1 MKHYGLLG
9 KSLSHSFSKGFF
21 TNYFLE
27 HQIDADY
34 SNFELNEIEEV
45 QKILQSDLAG
55 LNVTFPYKESIIPY
69 LDEVSE
75 EARII
80 GAVNTIQ
87 FVDEK
92 SFGHNTDAFGFAQS
106 IKPFFTNLHERAL
119 IFGTGGASKAVAYV
133 LTNLGVQVYFISS
146 SKKGASIFSYDD
158 LNEHMLQGCKLWVNC
173 TPIGTY
179 PNVADE
185 LPIPWVQLSEDH
197 LIVDL
202 VYNPPKSQFLL
213 KAQEHGA
220 TILNGESMLKE
231 QALKSWEI
239 WKGNL

>member
-9 KSLSHSFSKGFF
+9 KSLSHSFSKRFF
-21 TNYFLE
+21 TNYFSQY
-27 HQIDADY
+27 QIDADY
-34 SNFELNEIEEV
+34 SNFEIHKIDDV
-45 QKILQSDLAG
+45 QKIFQSDLAG
-55 LNVTFPYKESIIPY
+55 LNVTFPYKESIIPF
-69 LDEVSE
+69 LDEVTE
-75 EARII
+75 EACLI

-87 FVDEK
+87 LTNGK
-92 SFGHNTDAFGFAQS
+92 TIGHNTDAFGFAQS

-119 IFGTGGASKAVAYV
+119 VFGTGGASKAVAYV
-133 LTNLGVQVYFISS
+133 LINLGVQVYFMSS
-146 SKKGASIFSYDD
+146 SKKGTSIFSYED
-158 LNEHMLQGCKLWVNC
+158 LNEQMLQSCKLWVNC

-185 LPIPWVQLSEDH
+185 LPIPWIQLSEDH

-213 KAQEHGA
+213 KAQEQGA

-239 WKGNL
+239 WNQ